1 MTTRKD
7 RAGKELKVRQI
18 KSGIGFNVKQKRT
31 LRALGLERIGRVAVL
46 PDNEQ
51 VRGMIFKVSH
61 LVEVEE

>member
-1 MTTRKD
+1 MTT
-7 RAGKELKVRQI
+7 LKSAATKKLTVRQV

-46 PDNEQ
+46 PDNDQ
-51 VRGMIFKVSH
+51 VRGMIFKVCH